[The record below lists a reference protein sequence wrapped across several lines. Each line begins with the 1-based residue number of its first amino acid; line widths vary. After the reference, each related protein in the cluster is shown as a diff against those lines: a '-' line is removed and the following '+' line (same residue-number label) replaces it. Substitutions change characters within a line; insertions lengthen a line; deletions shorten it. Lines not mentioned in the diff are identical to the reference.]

1 MKLSKYYA
9 LLLILYLL
17 LPLYK
22 KDKLKENLNLQDLP
36 VMMEDLKMSKELS
49 MQTSKPSLLL
59 SQTVMISLKV
69 RLETTSS
76 MVEVT
81 CLTEETS

>member
-1 MKLSKYYA
+1 MLKLPDKYS
-9 LLLILYLL
+9 LIETK
-17 LPLYK
+17 PLH
-22 KDKLKENLNLQDLP
+22 KLQEMLKLQDLP